1 MLETESGNLERPRL
15 GTVNKIPMPRL
26 HKGARNY
33 RGIPPTEN
41 QAVRLDPW
49 KTQRGPAFDGFLASE
64 VYKKGFR
71 MFFLV
76 RLVGC

>member
-33 RGIPPTEN
+33 RGIPPLGIKLWVWIQGKLREA
-41 QAVRLDPW
+41 QPLM
-49 KTQRGPAFDGFLASE
+49 GS
-64 VYKKGFR
+64 
-71 MFFLV
+71 
-76 RLVGC
+76 